1 MIKNFNLVNIVLLL
15 ILIILINKI
24 ISVFI
29 SFENYANFNELFIN
43 YEAGFLRRGLL
54 GQVAFFFFKKF
65 SLSPIIFFSII
76 FCFANSIFFILF
88 IKCIN
93 KFKDN
98 LFLYFFL
105 LLSPA
110 TLMFGIFDSVNFFSS
125 QIFLLISILL
135 HTFIAIKYLNDF
147 KKYKIYFLYL
157 ILPILFVNIFQYDP
171 QILTLSSHIFVTYFV
186 ITKNNLKNYK
196 LLSSYLILI
205 IPIFMIVSNN
215 GTTEQILSLEKMKEI
230 VNENYSFIISAHPES
245 FSMINSNDLGGNLN
259 LKIGAMIKIF
269 GIYFGYDNKLYLLY
283 AFILT
288 IIFFIIYF
296 GYFVDKNIY
305 LFKINYKFTIISFLP
320 LLSLFL
326 FITDFGR
333 SIHIFLIH
341 LLAILFLLE
350 IDKDK
355 EKRYLKKMSFIKKGI
370 FLVFLIIYSN
380 TWTLSHATGWTTIFN
395 PGGPKYA
402 NYSSYIKEFKKI
414 IFNSYY
420 YTDKYILE
428 LPKGEFMKPFLQ
440 KK

>member
-1 MIKNFNLVNIVLLL
+1 MTRNFNLVNTTLLL
-15 ILIILINKI
+15 IFIILINKI
-24 ISVFI
+24 ISVFV
-29 SFENYANFNELFIN
+29 SFENYRNFNELFIN

-54 GQVAFFFFKKF
+54 GQIAFYLFKKF
-65 SLSPIIFFSII
+65 SLSPITFFSII

-88 IKCIN
+88 VKCIK

-98 LFLYFFL
+98 LYLYFLL

-110 TLMFGIFDSVNFFSS
+110 TLMFGIFDSANFFNS

-135 HTFIAIKYLNDF
+135 HALIAIKFLSDF
-147 KKYKIYFLYL
+147 EKYKIYFLYL
-157 ILPILFVNIFQYDP
+157 ILPILFINIFQYDP

-186 ITKNNLKNYK
+186 ITKNNLSNYK
-196 LLSSYLILI
+196 LLLSYLIFIVPI
-205 IPIFMIVSNN
+205 IIIVLNN
-215 GTTEQILSLEKMKEI
+215 GTTEQFLTLEKMKEI
-230 VNENYSFIISAHPES
+230 VNENYSFIISLHPES

-269 GIYFGYDNKLYLLY
+269 GIYFGYENKLYLLY

-288 IIFFIIYF
+288 IILFIICF
-296 GYFVDKNIY
+296 GYFIDKNIY
-305 LFKINYKFTIISFLP
+305 SFKIKYKFMIISFLP
-320 LLSLFL
+320 LLSLFF

-355 EKRYLKKMSFIKKGI
+355 EQKFIKKISFIKKASL
-370 FLVFLIIYSN
+370 LVFLILYCNI
-380 TWTLSHATGWTTIFN
+380 WTLSHATGWYTIFN
-395 PGGPKYA
+395 PSGPKSS
-402 NYSSYIKEFKKI
+402 NYSSYLNEFRKI
-414 IFNSYY
+414 IYNSYY

-428 LPKGEFMKPFLQ
+428 LPKAEFMKPFL
-440 KK
+440 